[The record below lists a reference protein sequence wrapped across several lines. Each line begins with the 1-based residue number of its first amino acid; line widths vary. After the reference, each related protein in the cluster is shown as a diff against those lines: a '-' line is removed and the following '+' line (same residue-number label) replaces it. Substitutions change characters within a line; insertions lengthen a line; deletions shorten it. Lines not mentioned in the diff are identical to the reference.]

1 MWVLEQ
7 TLFFPH
13 MPSPALGS
21 PTPRRQALWARWAF
35 PSPSPPLS
43 SCPVLPG
50 VGRGREASGSTR
62 GPSGSGVMSVRHPL
76 RSPEAASGLPA
87 PARGFS
93 SLARPRSR
101 AAVPGSRGAGGGHP
115 VARGPLCG
123 APSPPAICIQDGLS
137 TALLGFLVIIPHA
150 LQPCLLRAACPASA
164 WPAVAVAELDKA
176 SASPPEPPPGAPSGG
191 KAASSPGPAALCL
204 AWGRGGAPGP
214 GLLASAASRRP
225 PGPHTARI
233 VCGSA
238 APRRGAHTLSALL
251 RPPRPTLGVCREPW
265 AGVEPRA
272 QTPPPLPHRVRDA
285 LAPRGGG
292 SPALCSWLTP
302 LSPTPTEQFLLPPP
316 LAPNPPPGALRQ
328 SGGRSHRWRNRGL
341 QGEGACLRSHSQ
353 LWHSRRL
360 PGQSFAHGK
369 EDQEGAWGASPT
381 LPGGWHL
388 LDDPHPARPRPEHPG
403 RCPNPELSGLE
414 PSSGAAEPE
423 LTRPSAQGPTSA
435 GAGNWG
441 LADRARGAEGSHPA
455 PILSPGWRS
464 ERRVVSPHAEQ
475 HGYPPLSSPL
485 QRLGAA
491 QGCALMPS
499 GSGNIPVSWTGHP
512 TL

>member
-176 SASPPEPPPGAPSGG
+176 SASPPEPPPRRPKWREGRQLPRPGRSLSGVGAGRRAWPG
-191 KAASSPGPAALCL
+191 AAGLRGLPPASRPAHCAHCLRLRGSETRRSPPVRSSPAPAADPGGLQG
-204 AWGRGGAPGP
+204 AVGRSGAQG
-214 GLLASAASRRP
+214 
-225 PGPHTARI
+225 TD
-233 VCGSA
+233 
-238 APRRGAHTLSALL
+238 
-251 RPPRPTLGVCREPW
+251 
-265 AGVEPRA
+265 
-272 QTPPPLPHRVRDA
+272 TPPPLPHRVRDA
-285 LAPRGGG
+285 LAPGGG
-292 SPALCSWLTP
+292 GVTGPELLADSSLANPDRAVSPPSS
-302 LSPTPTEQFLLPPP
+302 LSPQPPTWSPQTVWWEITQMEEQRP
-316 LAPNPPPGALRQ
+316 A
-328 SGGRSHRWRNRGL
+328 GGRGLSEVTQPAVAQPAAPGSVLCPWERRPGGCLGGQPCSARGL
-341 QGEGACLRSHSQ
+341 A
-353 LWHSRRL
+353 
-360 PGQSFAHGK
+360 
-369 EDQEGAWGASPT
+369 
-381 LPGGWHL
+381 
-388 LDDPHPARPRPEHPG
+388 
-403 RCPNPELSGLE
+403 
-414 PSSGAAEPE
+414 SSG
-423 LTRPSAQGPTSA
+423 
-435 GAGNWG
+435 
-441 LADRARGAEGSHPA
+441 
-455 PILSPGWRS
+455 
-464 ERRVVSPHAEQ
+464 
-475 HGYPPLSSPL
+475 
-485 QRLGAA
+485 
-491 QGCALMPS
+491 
-499 GSGNIPVSWTGHP
+499 
-512 TL
+512 